1 MLEGFIIG
9 LSLTILIVL
18 LIIFILKTKEI
29 NRLTLELK
37 KLNSEGKIEK
47 LRLSL
52 PNKNIEN
59 LIVEINTLID
69 DKRKMENI
77 YKEKDM
83 ELREAIANMSHD
95 LRTPLTSI
103 MGYVYLLNDDKL
115 DKEERKEYLKI
126 IEKRSLVLNDLIT
139 NFYGLSRIQADQ
151 YEIKFEPVNL
161 ELVLG
166 EIIAAFYETL
176 DYKFGEPEINIEEG
190 LGPVLGDK
198 QALNRIFTNLIEN
211 IIKHGEGEVKIS
223 LKKKNKYIVME
234 FSNKAEE
241 LEPKDVNRIFEK
253 FFTKDR
259 MRTGQNTGLGL
270 AIVKLLVEKQGQKIE
285 AKKVG
290 NRLVINIIW
299 SLESQKDLDF
309 WKNRKINF

>member
-1 MLEGFIIG
+1 MEGFIIG

-37 KLNSEGKIEK
+37 KLNRDGKIEK

-234 FSNKAEE
+234 FSNKAED
-241 LEPKDVNRIFEK
+241 LESKDVNRIFEK

-290 NRLVINIIW
+290 NRLFINIIW
-299 SLESQKDLDF
+299 SLES
-309 WKNRKINF
+309 

>member
-1 MLEGFIIG
+1 MEGFIIG

-77 YKEKDM
+77 YKEKDI

-151 YEIKFEPVNL
+151 YEIKLEPVNL

-211 IIKHGEGEVKIS
+211 IIKHGEGKVKIS

-241 LEPKDVNRIFEK
+241 LESKDVNRIFEK

-299 SLESQKDLDF
+299 SLES
-309 WKNRKINF
+309 

>member
-1 MLEGFIIG
+1 MEGFIIG
-9 LSLTILIVL
+9 LSLTILIVF

-151 YEIKFEPVNL
+151 YEIKFKPVNL

-234 FSNKAEE
+234 FSNKAED
-241 LEPKDVNRIFEK
+241 LESKDVNRIFKK

-299 SLESQKDLDF
+299 SLES
-309 WKNRKINF
+309 

>member
-1 MLEGFIIG
+1 MEGFIIG

-29 NRLTLELK
+29 NRLTSELK
-37 KLNSEGKIEK
+37 KLNREVKIEK

-77 YKEKDM
+77 YKGKDM

-115 DKEERKEYLKI
+115 GKEERKEYLKI

-161 ELVLG
+161 DVVLG

-190 LGPVLGDK
+190 LVPVLGDK

-241 LEPKDVNRIFEK
+241 LESKDVNRIFEK

-285 AKKVG
+285 AEKVG

-299 SLESQKDLDF
+299 SLES
-309 WKNRKINF
+309 

>member
-1 MLEGFIIG
+1 MEGFIIG

-77 YKEKDM
+77 YKGKDM

-126 IEKRSLVLNDLIT
+126 IEKRSAVLNDLIT

-151 YEIKFEPVNL
+151 YEIKLEPVNL

-190 LGPVLGDK
+190 LGPVLADK

-241 LEPKDVNRIFEK
+241 LESKDVNRIFEK

-290 NRLVINIIW
+290 NRLFINIIW
-299 SLESQKDLDF
+299 SLES
-309 WKNRKINF
+309 

>member
-1 MLEGFIIG
+1 MEGFIIG

-29 NRLTLELK
+29 NRLTSELK
-37 KLNSEGKIEK
+37 KLNREGKIEK

-59 LIVEINTLID
+59 LIVEINALID

-77 YKEKDM
+77 YKGKDM

-115 DKEERKEYLKI
+115 GKEERKEYLKI
-126 IEKRSLVLNDLIT
+126 IEKRSAVLNDLIT

-161 ELVLG
+161 EVVLG

-190 LGPVLGDK
+190 LSPVLGDK

-211 IIKHGEGEVKIS
+211 MIKHGEGEVKIS
-223 LKKKNKYIVME
+223 LKKKKKYIVME

-285 AKKVG
+285 AEKVG
-290 NRLVINIIW
+290 NRFVINIIW
-299 SLESQKDLDF
+299 SLES
-309 WKNRKINF
+309 

>member
-1 MLEGFIIG
+1 MEEFIIG

-37 KLNSEGKIEK
+37 KLNREGKIEK

-59 LIVEINTLID
+59 LVVEINTLID

-115 DKEERKEYLKI
+115 NKEERKEYLKI

-234 FSNKAEE
+234 FSNKVED
-241 LEPKDVNRIFEK
+241 LESKDVNRIFEK

-299 SLESQKDLDF
+299 SLES
-309 WKNRKINF
+309 

>member
-1 MLEGFIIG
+1 MEGFIIG

-37 KLNSEGKIEK
+37 KLNREGKIEK

-285 AKKVG
+285 AKKVR

-299 SLESQKDLDF
+299 SLES
-309 WKNRKINF
+309 

>member
-1 MLEGFIIG
+1 MEEFIIG

-37 KLNSEGKIEK
+37 KLNREGKIEK

-59 LIVEINTLID
+59 LVVEINTLID
-69 DKRKMENI
+69 DKRKIENI

-241 LEPKDVNRIFEK
+241 LESKDVNRIFEK

-285 AKKVG
+285 AKKIG

-299 SLESQKDLDF
+299 SLES
-309 WKNRKINF
+309 

>member
-1 MLEGFIIG
+1 MEEFIIG

-37 KLNSEGKIEK
+37 KLNREGKIEK

-59 LIVEINTLID
+59 LVVEINTLID

-115 DKEERKEYLKI
+115 NKEERKEYLKI

-241 LEPKDVNRIFEK
+241 LESKDVNRIFEK

-299 SLESQKDLDF
+299 SLES
-309 WKNRKINF
+309 

>member
-37 KLNSEGKIEK
+37 KLNREGKIEK

-77 YKEKDM
+77 YKEKDI

-211 IIKHGEGEVKIS
+211 MIKHGEGEVKIS

-299 SLESQKDLDF
+299 SLES
-309 WKNRKINF
+309 

>member
-1 MLEGFIIG
+1 MEGFIIG

-37 KLNSEGKIEK
+37 KLNREGKIEK

-77 YKEKDM
+77 YKEKDI

-211 IIKHGEGEVKIS
+211 MIKHGEGEVKIS

-299 SLESQKDLDF
+299 SLES
-309 WKNRKINF
+309 

>member
-1 MLEGFIIG
+1 MEGFIIG

-59 LIVEINTLID
+59 LIIEINTLID

-151 YEIKFEPVNL
+151 YEIKFKPVNL

-299 SLESQKDLDF
+299 SLES
-309 WKNRKINF
+309 

>member
-1 MLEGFIIG
+1 MEGFIIG

-126 IEKRSLVLNDLIT
+126 IEKRSAVLNDLIT

-151 YEIKFEPVNL
+151 YEIKLEPVNL

-299 SLESQKDLDF
+299 SLES
-309 WKNRKINF
+309 

>member
-1 MLEGFIIG
+1 MEEFIIG

-37 KLNSEGKIEK
+37 KLNREGKIEK

-59 LIVEINTLID
+59 LVVEINTLID

-115 DKEERKEYLKI
+115 NKEERKEYLRI

-241 LEPKDVNRIFEK
+241 LESKDVNRIFEK

-299 SLESQKDLDF
+299 SL
-309 WKNRKINF
+309 

>member
-1 MLEGFIIG
+1 MEGFIIG

-151 YEIKFEPVNL
+151 YEIKFESVNL

-211 IIKHGEGEVKIS
+211 MIKHGEGEVKIS

-241 LEPKDVNRIFEK
+241 LESKDVNRIFEK

-299 SLESQKDLDF
+299 SLES
-309 WKNRKINF
+309 

>member
-1 MLEGFIIG
+1 MEGFIIG
-9 LSLTILIVL
+9 LSLTILIVF

-37 KLNSEGKIEK
+37 KLNSEEKIEK

-190 LGPVLGDK
+190 LVPVLGDK

-299 SLESQKDLDF
+299 KLES
-309 WKNRKINF
+309 

>member
-1 MLEGFIIG
+1 MEGFIIG
-9 LSLTILIVL
+9 LSLTILIVI

-299 SLESQKDLDF
+299 SLES
-309 WKNRKINF
+309 

>member
-1 MLEGFIIG
+1 MEGFIIG

-37 KLNSEGKIEK
+37 KLNREGKIEK

-59 LIVEINTLID
+59 LIAEINTLID

-77 YKEKDM
+77 YKEKDI

-234 FSNKAEE
+234 FSNKAED
-241 LEPKDVNRIFEK
+241 LESKDVNRIFEK

-299 SLESQKDLDF
+299 SLES
-309 WKNRKINF
+309 

>member
-1 MLEGFIIG
+1 MEGFIIG

-37 KLNSEGKIEK
+37 KLNREGKIEK

-151 YEIKFEPVNL
+151 YEIKLEPVNL

-234 FSNKAEE
+234 FSNKSEE
-241 LEPKDVNRIFEK
+241 LESKDVNRIFEK

-299 SLESQKDLDF
+299 SLES
-309 WKNRKINF
+309 

>member
-1 MLEGFIIG
+1 MEGFIIG

-139 NFYGLSRIQADQ
+139 SFYGLSRIQADQ

-211 IIKHGEGEVKIS
+211 IIKHGE
-223 LKKKNKYIVME
+223 
-234 FSNKAEE
+234 
-241 LEPKDVNRIFEK
+241 
-253 FFTKDR
+253 
-259 MRTGQNTGLGL
+259 
-270 AIVKLLVEKQGQKIE
+270 
-285 AKKVG
+285 
-290 NRLVINIIW
+290 
-299 SLESQKDLDF
+299 
-309 WKNRKINF
+309 

>member
-1 MLEGFIIG
+1 MEGFIIG

-176 DYKFGEPEINIEEG
+176 DYNFGEPEINIEEG

-241 LEPKDVNRIFEK
+241 LESKDVNRIFEK

-285 AKKVG
+285 TKKVG

-299 SLESQKDLDF
+299 SLES
-309 WKNRKINF
+309 

>member
-1 MLEGFIIG
+1 MEEFIIG

-37 KLNSEGKIEK
+37 KLNRERKIEK

-59 LIVEINTLID
+59 LVVEINTLID

-77 YKEKDM
+77 YKEKDI

-115 DKEERKEYLKI
+115 NKEERKEYLRI

-151 YEIKFEPVNL
+151 YEIKFEHVNL

-198 QALNRIFTNLIEN
+198 QALNRICTNLIEN

-241 LEPKDVNRIFEK
+241 LESKDVNRIFEK

-299 SLESQKDLDF
+299 SLES
-309 WKNRKINF
+309 

>member
-1 MLEGFIIG
+1 MEGFIIG

-37 KLNSEGKIEK
+37 KLNREGKIEK

-59 LIVEINTLID
+59 LVVEINTLID

-115 DKEERKEYLKI
+115 NKEERKEYLKI

-241 LEPKDVNRIFEK
+241 LESKDVNRIFEK

-285 AKKVG
+285 AEKVG

-299 SLESQKDLDF
+299 SLES
-309 WKNRKINF
+309 

>member
-1 MLEGFIIG
+1 MEGFIIG

-77 YKEKDM
+77 YKGKDM

-126 IEKRSLVLNDLIT
+126 IEKRSAVLNDLIT

-151 YEIKFEPVNL
+151 YEIKLEPVNL

-190 LGPVLGDK
+190 LGPVLADK

-234 FSNKAEE
+234 FSNKAED
-241 LEPKDVNRIFEK
+241 LESKDVNRIFEK

-285 AKKVG
+285 AEKVG

-299 SLESQKDLDF
+299 SLES
-309 WKNRKINF
+309 

>member
-37 KLNSEGKIEK
+37 KLNREGKIEK

-77 YKEKDM
+77 YKEKDI

-139 NFYGLSRIQADQ
+139 SFYGLSRIQADQ

-211 IIKHGEGEVKIS
+211 MIKHGEGEVKIS

-241 LEPKDVNRIFEK
+241 LESKDVNRIFEK

-299 SLESQKDLDF
+299 SLES
-309 WKNRKINF
+309 

>member
-1 MLEGFIIG
+1 MEGFIIG

-37 KLNSEGKIEK
+37 KLNREGKIEK

-77 YKEKDM
+77 YKEKDK

-151 YEIKFEPVNL
+151 YEIKLEPVNL

-299 SLESQKDLDF
+299 SLES
-309 WKNRKINF
+309 

>member
-1 MLEGFIIG
+1 MEGFIIG

-115 DKEERKEYLKI
+115 NKEERKEYLKI

-166 EIIAAFYETL
+166 EIIVAFYETL

-234 FSNKAEE
+234 FSNKAED
-241 LEPKDVNRIFEK
+241 LESKDVNRIFEK

-299 SLESQKDLDF
+299 SLES
-309 WKNRKINF
+309 

>member
-1 MLEGFIIG
+1 MEGFIIG

-37 KLNSEGKIEK
+37 KLNRDGKIEK

-59 LIVEINTLID
+59 LIAEINTLID

-126 IEKRSLVLNDLIT
+126 IEKRSAVLNDLIT

-151 YEIKFEPVNL
+151 YEIKLEPVNL

-299 SLESQKDLDF
+299 SLES
-309 WKNRKINF
+309 

>member
-1 MLEGFIIG
+1 MEGFIIG

-37 KLNSEGKIEK
+37 KLNRDGKIEK

-59 LIVEINTLID
+59 LIVEINTIID
-69 DKRKMENI
+69 DKRKRENI

-234 FSNKAEE
+234 FSNKAED
-241 LEPKDVNRIFEK
+241 LESKDVNRIFEK

-299 SLESQKDLDF
+299 SLES
-309 WKNRKINF
+309 

>member
-1 MLEGFIIG
+1 MEEFIIG

-37 KLNSEGKIEK
+37 KLNREGKIEK
-47 LRLSL
+47 LRLLL

-59 LIVEINTLID
+59 LVVEINTLID

-115 DKEERKEYLKI
+115 NKEERKEYLKI

-234 FSNKAEE
+234 FSNKAED
-241 LEPKDVNRIFEK
+241 LESKDVNRIFEK

-299 SLESQKDLDF
+299 SLES
-309 WKNRKINF
+309 

>member
-1 MLEGFIIG
+1 MEGFIIG

-37 KLNSEGKIEK
+37 KLNREGKIEK

-59 LIVEINTLID
+59 LIAEINTLID

-126 IEKRSLVLNDLIT
+126 IEKRSAVLNDLIT

-151 YEIKFEPVNL
+151 YEIKLEPVNL

-211 IIKHGEGEVKIS
+211 MIKHGEGEVKIS

-234 FSNKAEE
+234 FSNKAED
-241 LEPKDVNRIFEK
+241 LESKDVNRIFEK

-285 AKKVG
+285 AKKVR
-290 NRLVINIIW
+290 NRLAINIIW
-299 SLESQKDLDF
+299 SLES
-309 WKNRKINF
+309 

>member
-1 MLEGFIIG
+1 MEEFIIG

-37 KLNSEGKIEK
+37 KLNREGKIEK

-59 LIVEINTLID
+59 LVVEINTLID
-69 DKRKMENI
+69 DKSKMENI

-115 DKEERKEYLKI
+115 NKEERKEYLKI

-234 FSNKAEE
+234 FSNKAED
-241 LEPKDVNRIFEK
+241 LESKDVNRIFEK

-299 SLESQKDLDF
+299 SLES
-309 WKNRKINF
+309 

>member
-1 MLEGFIIG
+1 MEGFIIG

-37 KLNSEGKIEK
+37 KLNREGKIEK

-59 LIVEINTLID
+59 LVVEINTLID

-126 IEKRSLVLNDLIT
+126 IEKRSAVLNDLIT

-151 YEIKFEPVNL
+151 YEIKLEPVNL

-190 LGPVLGDK
+190 LVPVLGDK

-223 LKKKNKYIVME
+223 LKKKKKYIVME

-241 LEPKDVNRIFEK
+241 LESKDVNRIFEK

-299 SLESQKDLDF
+299 SLES
-309 WKNRKINF
+309 

>member
-1 MLEGFIIG
+1 MEGFIIG

-37 KLNSEGKIEK
+37 KLNREGKIEK

-59 LIVEINTLID
+59 LVVEINTLID

-115 DKEERKEYLKI
+115 NKEERKEYLRI

-234 FSNKAEE
+234 FSNKAED
-241 LEPKDVNRIFEK
+241 LESKDVNRIFEK

-290 NRLVINIIW
+290 NRLIINIIW
-299 SLESQKDLDF
+299 SLES
-309 WKNRKINF
+309 

>member
-1 MLEGFIIG
+1 MEGFIIG

-59 LIVEINTLID
+59 LIIEINTLID

-139 NFYGLSRIQADQ
+139 NFYGLSRIQANQ
-151 YEIKFEPVNL
+151 YEIKFKPVNL

-234 FSNKAEE
+234 FSNKAED
-241 LEPKDVNRIFEK
+241 LESKDVNRIFEK

-299 SLESQKDLDF
+299 SLES
-309 WKNRKINF
+309 

>member
-59 LIVEINTLID
+59 LVVEINTLID

-115 DKEERKEYLKI
+115 NKEERKEYLKI

-241 LEPKDVNRIFEK
+241 LESKDVNRIFEK

-299 SLESQKDLDF
+299 SLES
-309 WKNRKINF
+309 

>member
-1 MLEGFIIG
+1 MEGFIIG

-47 LRLSL
+47 LRLPL

-126 IEKRSLVLNDLIT
+126 IEKRSAVLNDLIT

-151 YEIKFEPVNL
+151 YEIKLEPVNL

-299 SLESQKDLDF
+299 SLES
-309 WKNRKINF
+309 

>member
-1 MLEGFIIG
+1 MEGFIIG

-37 KLNSEGKIEK
+37 KLNRDGKIEK

-59 LIVEINTLID
+59 LIIEINTLID

-299 SLESQKDLDF
+299 SLES
-309 WKNRKINF
+309 